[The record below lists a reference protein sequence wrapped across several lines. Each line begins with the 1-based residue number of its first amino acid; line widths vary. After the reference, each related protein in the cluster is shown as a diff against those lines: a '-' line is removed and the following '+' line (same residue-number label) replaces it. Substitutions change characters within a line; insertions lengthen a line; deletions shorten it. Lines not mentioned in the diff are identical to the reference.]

1 MSFLIL
7 NGLLSLYSSQNSVIT
22 KWSSFKMRMRTTELT
37 VLSHKF
43 AIADPDP
50 QPWPY
55 PYLIVRI
62 LRRNEDSDLI
72 LFFKLWFIKS
82 NFMPIYLIWIFF
94 FHFELRSDLEPD
106 PIIFLSW
113 ARSGEQNFG
122 FFNPA
127 TKTSMTT
134 LDLDNDELG
143 HYSVLPNPDPQHL
156 IKITSSSGFLASLKT
171 SMTTLLAQVRWDS
184 RNGSEAPDRY
194 SSVRP

>member
-122 FFNPA
+122 
-127 TKTSMTT
+127 S
-134 LDLDNDELG
+134 
-143 HYSVLPNPDPQHL
+143 LPLLRKRVWLRL
-156 IKITSSSGFLASLKT
+156 ILTMMS
-171 SMTTLLAQVRWDS
+171 WDTIQCCLIRI
-184 RNGSEAPDRY
+184 RNT
-194 SSVRP
+194 